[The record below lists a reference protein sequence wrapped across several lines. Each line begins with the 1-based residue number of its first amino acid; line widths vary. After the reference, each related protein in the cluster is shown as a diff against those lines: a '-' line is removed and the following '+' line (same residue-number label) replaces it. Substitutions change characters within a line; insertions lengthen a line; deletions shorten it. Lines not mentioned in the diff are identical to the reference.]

1 MKAKKKLTREVD
13 CGESKGGAQV
23 EKIGGK
29 GEEKGER
36 GVERRKPGPAP
47 KLISEDAQ
55 KKILR
60 GLRLGI
66 PLERLVPL
74 AGYSGVAGGWLAY
87 CGRHPEWVKAMEL
100 ARSEGEL
107 ELVGTVA
114 DAANGWQG
122 SAWVLE
128 RTRGYVARQQ
138 LEHSGPGGKA
148 LTIAPPST
156 CGGSTRREGLNNNDY
171 IQNQYKPPKPEASQ
185 YQQVSGNSGL
195 QDGVSVGVRV

>member
-1 MKAKKKLTREVD
+1 MRKQKKLTREVD
-13 CGESKGGAQV
+13 CGEKEVNQV
-23 EKIGGK
+23 EKIGGE
-29 GEEKGER
+29 GSEKRE
-36 GVERRKPGPAP
+36 VEKVGKRKPGPAP
-47 KLISEDAQ
+47 KLISEEAQ

-148 LTIAPPST
+148 LTIAH
-156 CGGSTRREGLNNNDY
+156 
-171 IQNQYKPPKPEASQ
+171 
-185 YQQVSGNSGL
+185 QVLAAVQHGE
-195 QDGVSVGVRV
+195 RA